1 MRKIRPGISSLF
13 FKQKLESQNFS
24 VIIII
29 IYYFNLMIIVIKS
42 YYTGEQNTFT
52 SQIQLVLLV
61 TINTSV
67 FYVVMLSGKL
77 KIKAFLL
84 VDS

>member
-1 MRKIRPGISSLF
+1 
-13 FKQKLESQNFS
+13 
-24 VIIII
+24 
-29 IYYFNLMIIVIKS
+29 MIIVIKS